1 MKMMVVPRTVVFFA
15 IVIAASATT
24 ARAQSANYSSV
35 EVLGTT
41 LMQLSY
47 HASAHNNCTPAPLPT
62 VRVIQ
67 PPTSGTL
74 TVRRAILTTDKVA
87 SCPAFKIPAQVVFY
101 RARAGYAGPDHVV
114 YEVTDANGEV
124 SSYDVTIKVKE
135 TQNSVEKPKDS
146 KI

>member
-1 MKMMVVPRTVVFFA
+1 MKIMVVLRTIVFFA
-15 IVIAASATT
+15 IVMAASATT
-24 ARAQSANYSSV
+24 AGAQSANYSSV
-35 EVLGTT
+35 EVSGTT
-41 LMQLSY
+41 PMQLSY
-47 HASAHNNCTPAPLPT
+47 HASAHNNCTPAALPT

-74 TVRRAILTTDKVA
+74 TVRRAILTTNKVA
-87 SCPAFKIPAQVVFY
+87 NCPALKIPAQVVIY

-114 YEVTDANGEV
+114 YEVTDEKGEL

-135 TQNSVEKPKDS
+135 TQNSTEKPKDS

>member
-1 MKMMVVPRTVVFFA
+1 MLVLRNIVFFA
-15 IVIAASATT
+15 IVMAASATT
-24 ARAQSANYSSV
+24 ARAQSANYSSI
-35 EVLGTT
+35 EVSGTT
-41 LMQLSY
+41 QMQLSY

-74 TVRRAILTTDKVA
+74 TVRKATLTTDKVVN
-87 SCPAFKIPAQVVFY
+87 CPALKIPAQVVFY

-114 YEVTDANGEV
+114 YEVTDEKGEV

-135 TQNSVEKPKDS
+135 TQNPSEKPKDS